1 MRREDAGVK
10 HLVSVGSDRRVSV
23 WLEDVEGDVE
33 RLRTIEHAH
42 ERPITAAR
50 FASSLS
56 LIATGARGGAL
67 RLWDF
72 ENVTL
77 EASLA
82 GHRHDVTSLA
92 VVPGYSLLVS
102 GDAGGDVLVWALR
115 GNDASA
121 GLPGARASSDAAPR
135 ASADAA
141 PGGADAG
148 PDGAPEGLRRLRC
161 AGLPYIADAT
171 QYPPVR

>member
-56 LIATGARGGAL
+56 LIATARARRRAPAVGFRERHARGVA
-67 RLWDF
+67 
-72 ENVTL
+72 V
-77 EASLA
+77 

-121 GLPGARASSDAAPR
+121 GLCFPRARASADAAPR

-141 PGGADAG
+141 PGGADA
-148 PDGAPEGLRRLRC
+148 DRTARAPRRR
-161 AGLPYIADAT
+161 ARAT
-171 QYPPVR
+171 TS